1 MNYLATLQAQ
11 VYSMWHG
18 FIAALPSLG
27 IALVIVIITGFV
39 ARSAVRIADA
49 ITGRTH
55 LRADLQQLI
64 ETLVKLLIWIVG
76 LMLAA
81 AVAVP
86 GFTPAGMIAGLGI
99 GALAIGFAFQDTFE
113 NFLAGV
119 FVMLRDKMQIGD
131 EIVVEDISGKIERIT
146 LRESYIRRPSGE
158 LFVVPNAMLFKN
170 PVQILTDGDMRRDE
184 ITIGTAYDA
193 DFDATEAAIRK
204 AFDPPIDGVVEGR
217 AVGVFSREFGG
228 SSVDWLVQWWA
239 HSTGSTD
246 RRDVRTDVMKAIKRE
261 LDAAQ
266 IDIPF
271 PVVANLF
278 HEALPV
284 EEISP
289 HDQAA
294 EHVN

>member
-11 VYSMWHG
+11 IFAMWHG

-27 IALVIVIITGFV
+27 IALVIVLVTMFV
-39 ARSAVRIADA
+39 ARYAVRIADA

-55 LRADLQQLI
+55 LRKDLQQLI
-64 ETLVKLLIWIVG
+64 ETLVKLLIWIIG

-131 EIVVEDISGKIERIT
+131 EIEVEDITGRIERIT
-146 LRESYIRRPSGE
+146 LRESYIRKTSGE
-158 LFVVPNAMLFKN
+158 LFVVPNSMLFKS
-170 PVQILTDGDMRRDE
+170 PVKILTDGDMRRDE
-184 ITIGTAYDA
+184 IVVGTSYDA
-193 DFDATEAAIRK
+193 DLDATEAAIRK
-204 AFDPPIDGVVEGR
+204 AFDPPIEGIVQNR
-217 AVGVFSREFGG
+217 TVGVFAREFGG
-228 SSVDWLVQWWA
+228 SSVDWLVQWWTD
-239 HSTGSTD
+239 STGQTD

-261 LDAAQ
+261 LDAAG
-266 IDIPF
+266 IDIPY
-271 PVVANLF
+271 PVVTNMFAQPLLVD
-278 HEALPV
+278 EKQPQDGPV
-284 EEISP
+284 
-289 HDQAA
+289 DQA
-294 EHVN
+294 N

>member
-1 MNYLATLQAQ
+1 
-11 VYSMWHG
+11 MWHG

-27 IALVIVIITGFV
+27 IALAIVIVTMFV

-49 ITGRTH
+49 LTARTH

-64 ETLVKLLIWIVG
+64 ETLVRLAIWIVG

-131 EIVVEDISGKIERIT
+131 EIEVEDIMGKIERIT

-170 PVQILTDGDMRRDE
+170 PVQILTDADQRRDE
-184 ITIGTAYDA
+184 ITVGTAYDA
-193 DFDATEAAIRK
+193 DIAATEAAIRR
-204 AFDPPIDGVVEGR
+204 AFDDPIEGVVVGR
-217 AVGVFSREFGG
+217 PVGVFCREFGA
-228 SSVDWLVQWWA
+228 SSVDWLVQWWTDSNA
-239 HSTGSTD
+239 AND
-246 RRDVRTDVMKAIKRE
+246 RRNVRTEVMAAIKRE
-261 LDAAQ
+261 LDAAK
-266 IDIPF
+266 IEIPF
-271 PVVANLF
+271 PVVNNVFAD
-278 HEALPV
+278 PV
-284 EEISP
+284 PVTGPTLQDS
-289 HDQAA
+289 AA
-294 EHVN
+294 DEVN